1 MSNQDTTSAM
11 VYHEST
17 KLNYINL
24 DNKPSLYKSYPSGPV
39 IKLPS
44 DLTYPEGSTLAALE
58 PPNVGGGGALDLK
71 TLAQLL
77 FLSAGVIRKANVPS
91 AGEVHYRAAAS
102 AGALYPIETY
112 VVCRDI
118 PGIEAGVYHFAPL
131 EFSLSLLRRGD
142 FRAELASASGGD
154 ESIAHAPVSFV
165 YSSVFWR
172 SAWKYRIRGYR
183 YCFWDNGTI
192 IANLLSAATS
202 SGLSARIVT
211 GFVDERVD
219 RLVGIDGQQ
228 EGAMCIAPVGHVEET
243 SLVSGSPYIPDI
255 SCQYAF
261 SYPDQVDYPEINQ
274 AHGSGS
280 LTSESQVTAWRGESP
295 APLQAKQEVYY
306 PIKPTV
312 SMRSSSASLGD
323 VLLKRGSTRRFDRQ
337 AISIDAF
344 NCVFH
349 AATAG
354 VPADFLG
361 HNASSLLDIYMIVNA
376 VEGIPPGAYV
386 ISPQRR
392 DLELLE
398 QGDFREEAGHL
409 GFEQALPADSS
420 VAVFFMADLARIL
433 TRYGNRGYRAAQLE
447 AGILGGKIYLATH
460 ALGLGATG
468 LTFYDEDVT
477 EFFSPHASGK
487 SVMFVVALGVTSGQ
501 NRVRPFRSRV
511 AVRLDARARGAGQA
525 SA

>member
-44 DLTYPEGSTLAALE
+44 DLSYPEGSTLAALE

-192 IANLLSAATS
+192 LANMLAVSRSL
-202 SGLSARIVT
+202 
-211 GFVDERVD
+211 RV
-219 RLVGIDGQQ
+219 
-228 EGAMCIAPVGHVEET
+228 
-243 SLVSGSPYIPDI
+243 
-255 SCQYAF
+255 
-261 SYPDQVDYPEINQ
+261 
-274 AHGSGS
+274 
-280 LTSESQVTAWRGESP
+280 
-295 APLQAKQEVYY
+295 
-306 PIKPTV
+306 PI
-312 SMRSSSASLGD
+312 R
-323 VLLKRGSTRRFDRQ
+323 
-337 AISIDAF
+337 
-344 NCVFH
+344 
-349 AATAG
+349 
-354 VPADFLG
+354 
-361 HNASSLLDIYMIVNA
+361 
-376 VEGIPPGAYV
+376 
-386 ISPQRR
+386 
-392 DLELLE
+392 
-398 QGDFREEAGHL
+398 
-409 GFEQALPADSS
+409 
-420 VAVFFMADLARIL
+420 
-433 TRYGNRGYRAAQLE
+433 
-447 AGILGGKIYLATH
+447 
-460 ALGLGATG
+460 
-468 LTFYDEDVT
+468 
-477 EFFSPHASGK
+477 
-487 SVMFVVALGVTSGQ
+487 
-501 NRVRPFRSRV
+501 
-511 AVRLDARARGAGQA
+511 
-525 SA
+525 